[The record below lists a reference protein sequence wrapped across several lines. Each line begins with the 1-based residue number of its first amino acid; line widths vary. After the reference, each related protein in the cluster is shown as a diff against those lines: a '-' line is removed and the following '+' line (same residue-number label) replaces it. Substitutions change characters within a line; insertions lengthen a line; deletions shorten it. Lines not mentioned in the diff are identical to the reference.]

1 MALKELYLIKTDKG
15 LNLYSVDLLTS
26 ALDIRFTLF
35 HTIFKWKQ
43 YVKTEVHLDVELKN
57 LLKYALTHCRFF
69 PLG

>member
-43 YVKTEVHLDVELKN
+43 YVKTEVHLEYRIEK
-57 LLKYALTHCRFF
+57 LT
-69 PLG
+69 